1 MQPLLQKGI
10 CHSLKTMGTCLEKG
24 LSFLFVVF
32 SFEGGRINWKIV
44 RVIKL
49 FSLIKPKSA
58 EQGRI
63 LSQKPGNAQLI
74 LLVIIRRGR
83 KKRKGIKRDKLG

>member
-1 MQPLLQKGI
+1 
-10 CHSLKTMGTCLEKG
+10 MGK
-24 LSFLFVVF
+24 
-32 SFEGGRINWKIV
+32 GRINWKTV
-44 RVIKL
+44 RAIKL

-63 LSQKPGNAQLI
+63 LSQKPGHTQLT

-83 KKRKGIKRDKLG
+83 KKKKGIKRDKLG